1 MGGERFNQGWE
12 HLMKRVRSGMLLVH
26 MTYLWRYAG
35 IYERGQWAF
44 FTWLVNVLA
53 ERYKEGQECLIVNED
68 TELKGR

>member
-1 MGGERFNQGWE
+1 MGGERFNQEVRKISKTGWE
-12 HLMKRVRSGMLLVH
+12 HL

-44 FTWLVNVLA
+44 LPDRLTQVLG
-53 ERYKEGQECLIVNED
+53 ERYKEGQECLIVNEKD